1 MDFAQMLANLTTW
14 AIPYAILGGYLVII
28 SLISMIVCIYDK
40 AISKKGKVQLRVP
53 EKTLFYVL
61 PLLGGSLA
69 MFATMTLIRHK
80 TKHWQRWITLLIA
93 ILQIAALIGVTAVIA
108 LGII

>member
-1 MDFAQMLANLTTW
+1 MDFAQMLANLTPW

-40 AISKKGKVQLRVP
+40 AISKTGKVGLRTR

-80 TKHWQRWITLLIA
+80 TQHWQRWLTFGIFLVQLIA
-93 ILQIAALIGVTAVIA
+93 LVGATAVIA

>member
-1 MDFAQMLANLTTW
+1 MPEFIQNNMLL
-14 AIPYAILGGYLVII
+14 AIFLAYIALI
-28 SLISMIVCIYDK
+28 SLISIIVCIYDK
-40 AISKKGKVQLRVP
+40 GISKKGKVELRVP

-80 TKHWQRWITLLIA
+80 TQHWQRWMTFGIFLVQLVLLVGATA
-93 ILQIAALIGVTAVIA
+93 IIA
-108 LGII
+108 LGIL

>member
-1 MDFAQMLANLTTW
+1 MDFAQMLANLTPW

-40 AISKKGKVQLRVP
+40 GISKKGKVQLRVP

-80 TKHWQRWITLLIA
+80 TQHWQRWMTFGIFLVQLVLLVGATA
-93 ILQIAALIGVTAVIA
+93 IIA
-108 LGII
+108 LGIL

>member
-1 MDFAQMLANLTTW
+1 MDFAQMLANLTPW

-40 AISKKGKVQLRVP
+40 GISKKGKVQLRVP

>member
-1 MDFAQMLANLTTW
+1 MDFAQMLENLTPW
-14 AIPYAILGGYLVII
+14 AIPYAVLGGYLVII
-28 SLISMIVCIYDK
+28 SLISAIVCMYDK
-40 AISKKGKVQLRVP
+40 VISKKNKVELRVP
-53 EKTLFYVL
+53 EKVLFYVF
-61 PLLGGSLA
+61 PLLGGALA

-93 ILQIAALIGVTAVIA
+93 ILQIAALIGITAVIA

>member
-1 MDFAQMLANLTTW
+1 MDIAQMLENLTPF

-40 AISKKGKVQLRVP
+40 GVSKTGKVALRTR

-61 PLLGGSLA
+61 PLLGGALA

-80 TKHWQRWITLLIA
+80 TKHWQRWLTFGIA
-93 ILQIAALIGVTAVIA
+93 VLQIAAIVGVTAVIA

>member
-1 MDFAQMLANLTTW
+1 MDFAQMLQNLTPW
-14 AIPYAILGGYLVII
+14 AIPYAIVGGYLVVI

-40 AISKKGKVQLRVP
+40 GISKKNKVQLRVP
-53 EKTLFYVL
+53 ERRLFFTL
-61 PLLGGSLA
+61 PLLGGAFA

-80 TKHWQRWITLLIA
+80 TQHWQRWVTLLIA
-93 ILQIAALIGVTAVIA
+93 LIQIAALIGATAVIA

>member
-1 MDFAQMLANLTTW
+1 MDIATMLQNLTPW

-28 SLISMIVCIYDK
+28 SLISIIVCIYDK
-40 AISKKGKVQLRVP
+40 GISKKGKVELRVP
-53 EKTLFYVL
+53 VKTLFYVL

-80 TKHWQRWITLLIA
+80 TQHWQRWLTFGIFLVQLVLLVGATA
-93 ILQIAALIGVTAVIA
+93 IIA
-108 LGII
+108 LGIL

>member
-1 MDFAQMLANLTTW
+1 MNLAQMLENLTPW
-14 AIPYAILGGYLVII
+14 AIPYAVLGGYLVVI
-28 SLISMIVCIYDK
+28 SLVSLIVCVYDK
-40 AISKKGKVQLRVP
+40 GISKKNKVELRVP

-80 TKHWQRWITLLIA
+80 TQHWQRWLTFGIA
-93 ILQIAALIGVTAVIA
+93 VLQIAALIGITAVIA
-108 LGII
+108 FGVI

>member
-1 MDFAQMLANLTTW
+1 MDFAQMLANLTPW

-40 AISKKGKVQLRVP
+40 AISKTGKVGLRTR

-80 TKHWQRWITLLIA
+80 TKHWQRWLTFGIA
-93 ILQIAALIGVTAVIA
+93 VLQLAALIGITAVIA
-108 LGII
+108 LGVI

>member
-1 MDFAQMLANLTTW
+1 MNVAQILENLTPW
-14 AIPYAILGGYLVII
+14 AIPYAVLGGYLIVI
-28 SLISMIVCIYDK
+28 SLISAIVCVYDK
-40 AISKKGKVQLRVP
+40 GISKKNKVELRVP
-53 EKTLFYVL
+53 ERRLFYTL
-61 PLLGGSLA
+61 PLLGGATA

>member
-1 MDFAQMLANLTTW
+1 MDIATMLQNLTPW

-40 AISKKGKVQLRVP
+40 GISKKGKVELRVP

-80 TKHWQRWITLLIA
+80 TQHRQRWLTFGIFLVQLVLLVGTTA
-93 ILQIAALIGVTAVIA
+93 IIA
-108 LGII
+108 LGIL

>member
-1 MDFAQMLANLTTW
+1 MDFAQMLANLTPW

-40 AISKKGKVQLRVP
+40 AISKTGKVGLRTR

-80 TKHWQRWITLLIA
+80 TQHRQRWLTFGIFLVQLILLVGATA
-93 ILQIAALIGVTAVIA
+93 IIA
-108 LGII
+108 LGIL

>member
-1 MDFAQMLANLTTW
+1 MDFAQMLANLTPW

-40 AISKKGKVQLRVP
+40 AISKTGKVGLRTR

-80 TKHWQRWITLLIA
+80 TQHWQRWMTFGIFLVQLILLVGATA
-93 ILQIAALIGVTAVIA
+93 IIA
-108 LGII
+108 LGIL

>member
-1 MDFAQMLANLTTW
+1 MDFAQMLANLTPW

-40 AISKKGKVQLRVP
+40 AISKTGKVGLRTR

-80 TKHWQRWITLLIA
+80 TQHWQRWMTFGIFLVQLVLLVGATA
-93 ILQIAALIGVTAVIA
+93 IIA
-108 LGII
+108 LGIL

>member
-1 MDFAQMLANLTTW
+1 MDFAQMLANLTPW

-40 AISKKGKVQLRVP
+40 GISKKGKVQLRVP

-80 TKHWQRWITLLIA
+80 TQHRQRWITLLIA
-93 ILQIAALIGVTAVIA
+93 ILQIAVLIGVTAVIA

>member
-1 MDFAQMLANLTTW
+1 MDFAQMLANLTPW

-40 AISKKGKVQLRVP
+40 AISKTGKVGLRTR

-80 TKHWQRWITLLIA
+80 TQHWQRWMTFGIA
-93 ILQIAALIGVTAVIA
+93 VLQLAALIGITAVIA
-108 LGII
+108 LGVI

>member
-1 MDFAQMLANLTTW
+1 MDIATMLQNLTPW

-28 SLISMIVCIYDK
+28 SLISIIVCTYDK
-40 AISKKGKVQLRVP
+40 GISKKGKVELRVP

-80 TKHWQRWITLLIA
+80 TQHWQRWMTFGIFLVQLVLLVGATA
-93 ILQIAALIGVTAVIA
+93 IIA
-108 LGII
+108 LGIL

>member
-1 MDFAQMLANLTTW
+1 MDIAQMLANLTPW

-40 AISKKGKVQLRVP
+40 KISKKGKVELRVP
-53 EKTLFYVL
+53 EKRLFYTL
-61 PLLGGSLA
+61 PLLGGAFA

-80 TKHWQRWITLLIA
+80 TQHWQRWITFLIA
-93 ILQIAALIGVTAVIA
+93 LFQIAALIGITAVIA

>member
-1 MDFAQMLANLTTW
+1 MDFAQMLANLTPW
-14 AIPYAILGGYLVII
+14 AIPYAILVGYLVII

-40 AISKKGKVQLRVP
+40 GISKKGKVQLRVP

-69 MFATMTLIRHK
+69 MFVTMTLIRHK
-80 TKHWQRWITLLIA
+80 TQHWQRWITLLIA
-93 ILQIAALIGVTAVIA
+93 ILQIAVLIGVTAVIA

>member
-1 MDFAQMLANLTTW
+1 MDFAQMLANLTPW

-40 AISKKGKVQLRVP
+40 AISKTGKVGLRTR

-80 TKHWQRWITLLIA
+80 TQHRQRWRTFGIFLVQLVLLVGATA
-93 ILQIAALIGVTAVIA
+93 IIA
-108 LGII
+108 LGIL

>member
-1 MDFAQMLANLTTW
+1 MDIATMIQNLTPF
-14 AIPYAILGGYLVII
+14 AIPYAIVGGYWLII
-28 SLISMIVCIYDK
+28 SLVSVIVCIYDK
-40 AISKKGKVQLRVP
+40 AVSKTGKVALRTR

-61 PLLGGSLA
+61 PLLGGALA

-80 TKHWQRWITLLIA
+80 TKHWQRWLTFAIA
-93 ILQIAALIGVTAVIA
+93 ILQIAALIGITAVIA